1 MIPSDPASGRPSRAF
16 KMVAMA
22 FGLGLGIILL
32 ALTMIFK

>member
-1 MIPSDPASGRPSRAF
+1 MIQSDPANGRPSRAF

-22 FGLGLGIILL
+22 FGFGLGIALL